1 MKSYVVRIY
10 RKTKG
15 RPDVLVGVIE
25 EAGTA
30 KRRVFTT
37 LDELWGCLAPTRVG
51 SPRRKRRAGTA

>member
-1 MKSYVVRIY
+1 VKSYVVRLY

-15 RPDVLVGVIE
+15 RADVLVGVIE
-25 EAGTA
+25 EAGTT

-37 LDELWGCLAPTRVG
+37 LDELWGYLASSRVG